1 MMEHKAQYIG
11 ALVMVMV
18 SCLLFV
24 AMMMVSN
31 NLDSMFNDFSSN
43 NVLGDAEF
51 QVERPL
57 DITMLE
63 SKFDAKI
70 EKSSMVDY
78 DLNPGQTLRIFAENS
93 RVNIHE
99 VVEGNELSSKGI
111 LIDKLFA
118 GANGLSIGDSLSI
131 QGRKYEINGYMVL
144 PNYIYIIKSKEEM
157 INDPKT
163 FGIAVLS
170 KENQST
176 IEGGYEFYSVRFNN
190 RENVHQQEVE
200 LKAYLLSQGTNILK
214 WESTENNNKVTVV
227 AMEVKTLSSMSKAV
241 PGSLLLLTV
250 ILLSIL
256 IKRMIKRESVVVGTL
271 YAQGYRKKE
280 LIMHYMTFSIII
292 SLLGGIIGALA
303 GFGLVKPMIN
313 FLMMAFTMPH
323 EKIIYT
329 LYPVMIS
336 LLAPAI
342 FICSASFFVINGLL
356 KKTPAELMKGIKS
369 SDKSNL
375 FEKKLKLDRF
385 KFKTKFQIREQVRN
399 LSRSGFLLF
408 GVIVATILLLY
419 GLTLQSSLDYM
430 LNEGI
435 ASLYNLKYEYVY
447 NELKQEAPPT
457 GFEQFNAIYVT
468 PDFDRNS
475 NFAIIGALPD
485 TLRLNIK
492 NLKGEKIVP
501 DKVIITNIL
510 SNKLDIKKGDE
521 ITVISDEDLSKYTIK
536 IEEIADSAAG
546 EFMFMP
552 LDDLN
557 AMTGYPAGSYIGIW
571 GDEKL
576 EFGKGEIRSTK
587 SMDAIAAGIKNLIVQ
602 TGIMVYG
609 LTISSFFLG
618 LIIIFIVTG
627 LIIEE
632 NRNTI
637 SLIKV
642 FGYKKKEVNKLILD
656 SNTYVVILG
665 YILGVPIL
673 VTSVSALMQSL
684 TDSMQMMIPVHLNI
698 WYIVF
703 GFVVVMFTYESAKF
717 LSKRKINKIP
727 MSEALKAGTE

>member
-1 MMEHKAQYIG
+1 
-11 ALVMVMV
+11 
-18 SCLLFV
+18 
-24 AMMMVSN
+24 
-31 NLDSMFNDFSSN
+31 
-43 NVLGDAEF
+43 
-51 QVERPL
+51 
-57 DITMLE
+57 
-63 SKFDAKI
+63 
-70 EKSSMVDY
+70 
-78 DLNPGQTLRIFAENS
+78 
-93 RVNIHE
+93 
-99 VVEGNELSSKGI
+99 
-111 LIDKLFA
+111 
-118 GANGLSIGDSLSI
+118 
-131 QGRKYEINGYMVL
+131 
-144 PNYIYIIKSKEEM
+144 
-157 INDPKT
+157 
-163 FGIAVLS
+163 
-170 KENQST
+170 
-176 IEGGYEFYSVRFNN
+176 
-190 RENVHQQEVE
+190 
-200 LKAYLLSQGTNILK
+200 
-214 WESTENNNKVTVV
+214 
-227 AMEVKTLSSMSKAV
+227 
-241 PGSLLLLTV
+241 
-250 ILLSIL
+250 
-256 IKRMIKRESVVVGTL
+256 
-271 YAQGYRKKE
+271 
-280 LIMHYMTFSIII
+280 
-292 SLLGGIIGALA
+292 
-303 GFGLVKPMIN
+303 
-313 FLMMAFTMPH
+313 
-323 EKIIYT
+323 
-329 LYPVMIS
+329 
-336 LLAPAI
+336 
-342 FICSASFFVINGLL
+342 
-356 KKTPAELMKGIKS
+356 
-369 SDKSNL
+369 
-375 FEKKLKLDRF
+375 
-385 KFKTKFQIREQVRN
+385 
-399 LSRSGFLLF
+399 
-408 GVIVATILLLY
+408 
-419 GLTLQSSLDYM
+419 M

-435 ASLYNLKYEYVY
+435 ASLYSLKYEYVY

-475 NFAIIGALPD
+475 NFAIIGALPE
-485 TLRLNIK
+485 TKRLNIK
-492 NLKGEKIVP
+492 NLKGEKIIP

-510 SNKLDIKKGDE
+510 ANKLDIKKGDE
-521 ITVISDEDLSKYTIK
+521 ITVVSDEDLSKYTIK

-557 AMTGYPAGSYIGIW
+557 TMIGYPAGSYIGIW

-587 SMDAIAAGIKNLIVQ
+587 SMDAIAAGIKNLISQ

-637 SLIKV
+637 SLIKI